1 MIKKKETVTSNTLTR
16 RLSLPQSVQT
26 TQRITPMNRLRMI
39 GLILMVI
46 ISSCHKEEEEQT
58 LDVSHKNLTFVGIGE
73 SHSINISSSSTLWSW
88 EGEPKWVYVKKI
100 DNKTAR
106 ITALPNSTDEGR
118 LGKVVFVNGEIKRI
132 ITLEQSTQPKA
143 PVEYYIKA
151 KKSKVEFDDIDE
163 PIFIEVETNAPKWHI
178 EDYPEWLYLSA
189 KDKKLEIQVNINT
202 EETPRTGK
210 IVLTAKDART
220 EIEVSQAAKAYVR
233 LSKEFKKFHYLGE
246 DQATTFESNRE
257 VKIKM
262 SSPHDHFEVKDKC
275 SKRLVVG
282 CDRNVHK
289 GYAVAY
295 LSFEYK
301 DRTLLEIKLTQ
312 DKSRMEEDQR
322 KYLTE
327 FFNATNGKSWK
338 NNTNWLSD
346 KPLSEWYGVKMTE
359 YSPEVFSL
367 NLQDNNLTGYIPR
380 GFSILVSARFIKL
393 QNNSISGEIPEE
405 IKKFTNVTRLDLSNN
420 NFEGTIPNSFCEPRI
435 RCILDLRGNRLRGNV
450 PDCLR
455 ERRGVV
461 KICPQ
466 QAGYNFDNFDCND
479 PLR

>member
-1 MIKKKETVTSNTLTR
+1 
-16 RLSLPQSVQT
+16 
-26 TQRITPMNRLRMI
+26 MNRLRMI

-46 ISSCHKEEEEQT
+46 ISSCRKEEEEQT

-88 EGEPKWVYVKKI
+88 EGEPEWAYVKKI

-106 ITALPNSTDEGR
+106 ITALPNSTDEAR
-118 LGKVVFVNGEIKRI
+118 LGKVVFVNGEIKRS

-220 EIEVSQAAKAYVR
+220 EIEVSQAAMAYVK

-246 DQATTFESNRE
+246 EQTTTYESNRDLTVELITRYGQFELKEDCGKKLILSCIRNGDKRE
-257 VKIKM
+257 VM
-262 SSPHDHFEVKDKC
+262 AF
-275 SKRLVVG
+275 
-282 CDRNVHK
+282 
-289 GYAVAY
+289 
-295 LSFEYK
+295 LSFKYK
-301 DRTLLEIKLTQ
+301 ERDLLTIRLTQ
-312 DKSRMEEDQR
+312 EKSRMEEDQR

-346 KPLSEWYGVKMTE
+346 KPLSEWYGIRME
-359 YSPEVFSL
+359 GNSPEVFSL

-380 GFSILVSARFIKL
+380 GFSILVSARFIRL